1 MVMTRSPN
9 AKSGVWGVADGPGG
23 IEMGGGAGNRDSLRP
38 GRCLVFTWSIPG
50 VQNIRVSPSVFCC
63 NLLLVL
69 CSNVIAVNYNE
80 RELIMQ
86 LNEEQKAR
94 ILCMWDKG
102 AGVDDIAGDIDIE
115 EETIAEF
122 LRSQGFTV

>member
-38 GRCLVFTWSIPG
+38 G

-69 CSNVIAVNYNE
+69 CSNVFAAALYGQYHYNE

>member
-1 MVMTRSPN
+1 
-9 AKSGVWGVADGPGG
+9 
-23 IEMGGGAGNRDSLRP
+23 MGGGAGNRDSLRP